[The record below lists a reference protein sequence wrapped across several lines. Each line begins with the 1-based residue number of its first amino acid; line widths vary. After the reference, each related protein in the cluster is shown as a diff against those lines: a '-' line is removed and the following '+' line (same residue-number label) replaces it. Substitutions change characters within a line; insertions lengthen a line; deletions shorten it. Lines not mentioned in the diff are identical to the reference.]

1 MNFKLLTAC
10 PRHFGLDE
18 ALVFAMTDR
27 HLVRSVYRELLRLS
41 QRGRR
46 PEIFAMPESW
56 STPSLNDL
64 TTLPSSR
71 ADAVALLKAG
81 FTDPALAVD
90 PFVALRRASSAA
102 RALIPEPRSLPRT
115 LPAFVLPSHLLFPH
129 ERSEFVL
136 FEPRYRRLADLA
148 LGLTRSSRSAAQQQE
163 EGKGDVANG
172 WYAHIDNEETG
183 VGVLASIMQHQQLDD
198 GRVVIEVLGGPRCK
212 VTAIDR
218 LEEMASS
225 SSSELPLTHVQFELV
240 RECYAARPAQEAED
254 NSLAFSLLTRMF
266 TLFKKGQSGAKAT
279 LDRIPPLNAEELAFM
294 IGYLVI
300 HSNDPKRRKE
310 WLGDVLSVNDRLQ
323 FLDAKISV
331 MEDDDERAEEE

>member
-1 MNFKLLTAC
+1 MA
-10 PRHFGLDE
+10 
-18 ALVFAMTDR
+18 ADR
-27 HLVRSVYRELLRLS
+27 HIVRSVYRELLRLS

-46 PEIFAMPESW
+46 PEIFAMPAHW

-136 FEPRYRRLADLA
+136 FEPRYCRLADLA
-148 LGLTRSSRSAAQQQE
+148 LGLTRSATQQG
-163 EGKGDVANG
+163 EGKRDVANG

-198 GRVVIEVLGGPRCK
+198 GRVVIEVLGGPRCR
-212 VTAIDR
+212 VMGIDR
-218 LEEMASS
+218 LEEVGPSA
-225 SSSELPLTHVQFELV
+225 SSELPLTHVQFELV

-254 NSLAFSLLTRMF
+254 NALAFSLLTRMF
-266 TLFKKGQSGAKAT
+266 TLFKKGAGAKAT
-279 LDRIPPLNAEELAFM
+279 LDRIPPLKAEELAFM

-300 HSNDPKRRKE
+300 HSNDLKRRKE

-331 MEDDDERAEEE
+331 MEDGDDDERAKE